1 MKEEIFRISKKQPER
16 AAVNLFQTLVKV
28 YGRENELI
36 QSCVFKA
43 WDDLVPIK
51 DVTVYKMLRG
61 GELFVK
67 INSSVAKSEL
77 ILQKQ
82 SILVAIQ
89 SSLKGNKMLLDAGIN
104 PEGLVTSIILR

>member
-1 MKEEIFRISKKQPER
+1 MKEEIYRISKKQPER
-16 AAVNLFQTLVKV
+16 AAVNLFKVLVRSL
-28 YGRENELI
+28 GRENELI

-43 WDDLVPIK
+43 WDDLVPIPN
-51 DVTVYKMLRG
+51 VTVYKMLRD

-89 SSLKGNKMLLDAGIN
+89 ESLKGNKMLLDAGIETEN
-104 PEGLVTSIILR
+104 LVKSIVLR